1 MLQVFLFI
9 FIAVTSFAARADY
22 AEAPVRDAG
31 SISGKILYNGRAPHP
46 RSINVVR
53 DATACGATR
62 IEDAW
67 SVAADGA
74 VENVVVYLMDIK
86 KGKKM
91 DAPLHPML
99 DQKQC
104 RYLPHVQVVGQ
115 HALLQIKSSDPVL
128 HNVHSFLDGST
139 VINFSVPPGNRA
151 LVKKLDKIG
160 GMQLKCDIH
169 SFMRGGIFVAE
180 NPYYAV
186 TREDGTYAIKDVPP
200 GTYTIATWHEEGG
213 PLSESVT
220 VGPNQTLT
228 WNGRVR

>member
-1 MLQVFLFI
+1 MLQIFLFV
-9 FIAVTSFAARADY
+9 ATMAFAARAEY
-22 AEAPVRDAG
+22 AEAPVREAG
-31 SISGKILYNGRAPHP
+31 SITGKIVYNGRSPHP
-46 RSINVVR
+46 RSINVVK
-53 DATACGATR
+53 DTAACGATR
-62 IEDAW
+62 VEDAW
-67 SVAADGA
+67 SVAPDGA
-74 VENVVVYLMDIK
+74 VENVVVYLADIK
-86 KGKKM
+86 TGKKM
-91 DAPLHPML
+91 DAPLHPTL

-104 RYLPHVQVVGQ
+104 HYLPHVQVVGH
-115 HALLQIKSSDPVL
+115 HAQLQIKSSDPVL

-139 VINFSVPPGNRA
+139 VINFSVPPGNRS
-151 LVKKLDKIG
+151 LVKKLDKPG

-186 TREDGTYAIKDVPP
+186 TRGDGTYAIKDVPP

-220 VGPNQTLT
+220 VGPRQTVT